1 MWTQEVVVGLNPEQ
15 GPEWF
20 KKIIDS
26 VLSAA
31 VGMLPSANNETRRLL
46 ILTCYEVCRES

>member
-26 VLSAA
+26 VLSA